1 MAKKTKDKD
10 IKKAEKAK
18 AITEKPEPRP
28 DEDMKIVS
36 EMAANPNIMGY
47 NDSVIELKTNPD
59 KALDNP
65 RNLFYPPS
73 EADEDDIK
81 RAKLIDKIRGVKTVV
96 NPKDLEK
103 NPTVGFKKGGVAEQ
117 MEMFQEGGLKDEG
130 GTVDPVSGNEVPP
143 GSTQEEVRDD
153 IPAQLSEGEF
163 VFPADVVRFLG
174 LNFLMELRQKAKAG
188 LKRMEEM
195 GQMGNADEATLP
207 DDIPFTLDD
216 LDTREETEEEKRE
229 MAQGG
234 VIQAQAGT
242 YVAPNFTGTF
252 TQPSAVAPQ
261 FSAPNVQQP
270 SNLPLTQNLAPA
282 PVGGFRPIQF
292 QQPPQAT
299 GETFTY
305 QQLLGSKPGQ
315 YDEFREYKN
324 AEGMILNIPFKNG
337 QPLYPVPEGYSY
349 VDPEEVK
356 VEDPKVTQVKP
367 QTARVVE
374 DSSGDDPEDIKTGA
388 VDLVG
393 DPLSYKSMPF
403 SKNMDALDKELYD
416 IAFTQAKLFD
426 PKEIVKATVFGKVN
440 ANDIILS
447 NLTGVVDSFK
457 NSVTAIQPDQFPKGF
472 NLADMYQS
480 DRDNLAKSIANR
492 KTELERAISD
502 RDGNILSMKDL
513 DAKFKEFGIERPKL
527 TGITEQDRK
536 NLSLA
541 VSKLATKESLTIK
554 DTIEAQRKAG
564 EARKAAEEKARKQAE
579 EAEARRQEIAETNRA
594 MQDTY
599 RQAGFDTI
607 TADDGDTGGSF
618 SDSFG
623 GAVGA
628 DGGYA
633 TATGGLIPKKKKP
646 KVKKMKRGGLA
657 SR

>member
-1 MAKKTKDKD
+1 MRERSSVFEEASKNKISDRESILTGPELEALSLVFEEQ
-10 IKKAEKAK
+10 IKKMKNKA
-18 AITEKPEPRP
+18 
-28 DEDMKIVS
+28 
-36 EMAANPNIMGY
+36 
-47 NDSVIELKTNPD
+47 
-59 KALDNP
+59 
-65 RNLFYPPS
+65 
-73 EADEDDIK
+73 
-81 RAKLIDKIRGVKTVV
+81 
-96 NPKDLEK
+96 
-103 NPTVGFKKGGVAEQ
+103 KGGVAEQ
-117 MEMFQEGGLKDEG
+117 MEMFQEGWLKDEG

-367 QTARVVE
+367 QTAKVVE

-388 VDLVG
+388 VDLTG
-393 DPLSYKSMPF
+393 APLSYLSMPF

-416 IAFTQAKLFD
+416 IAFTQTKLFD
-426 PKEIVKATVFGKVN
+426 PREIAKSTLFGKVN

-447 NLTGVVDSFK
+447 SITPVVESFK
-457 NSVTAIQPDQFPKGF
+457 NSFIVGSDFKLGKSHITGDNIKLQKGF
-472 NLADMYQS
+472 NLADMLPT
-480 DRDNLAKSIANR
+480 DRDRLAQKIANR
-492 KTELERAISD
+492 RNEIELAITD
-502 RDGNILSMKDL
+502 RVNGNILSMKDL
-513 DAKFKEFGIERPKL
+513 NAKFEKFGIERPRL
-527 TGITEQDRK
+527 TGITLQDRR
-536 NLSLA
+536 NLTKA
-541 VSKLATKESLTIK
+541 VNELVVKENQSIKKGLEAIEERPTEATDGGTQTFTQEQFEQSYDPSTDYSSGDSGDSGFGAGQDIGTGVDTSGFTDTSTGLGVGAKGGFFSKSKL
-554 DTIEAQRKAG
+554 
-564 EARKAAEEKARKQAE
+564 
-579 EAEARRQEIAETNRA
+579 
-594 MQDTY
+594 
-599 RQAGFDTI
+599 
-607 TADDGDTGGSF
+607 
-618 SDSFG
+618 
-623 GAVGA
+623 
-628 DGGYA
+628 
-633 TATGGLIPKKKKP
+633 KKP
-646 KVKKMKRGGLA
+646 KKMKRGGLA